1 MYFDLNDQA
10 RMELQ
15 LTKINNYHQQVEKI
29 YLIGHRGMGV
39 SNVLQQ
45 PEHSSLVFLENTV
58 ASFKEA
64 IILGA
69 DGIEL
74 DVFSSK
80 DRHVMVIHSDELR
93 MHVYNNRGDE
103 ELLIKESSKTFIVG
117 NKTYNQLRK
126 LVVGPQGE
134 LIPTLSEILELVTEA
149 NLIRNKLGLPHLI
162 LNIELKNSNFSEQA
176 INWAVEDTIKLI
188 CKYLKEHSDNLLLL
202 ENIYFCSFNHQ
213 ALQYLLTIADRL
225 EVKEKIRFAASVT
238 SISLFGEDNID
249 GDYRLL
255 DRTIKYLDEELS
267 TLKTLFITEPGFI
280 AYDAVI
286 WNIYRPFI
294 ELINARSKQL
304 HISAPNYRLED
315 VSKEF
320 CIFLL
325 KISNKISQIYFKCD
339 AVEQSRQVLI
349 DKSEKL
355 QKYLLRREKL
365 AQQLILT
372 ASEQQ
377 SSSDF
382 NSQLLNSQEVLGSCL
397 KRPSI

>member
-93 MHVYNNRGDE
+93 MHVCNNCGDE
-103 ELLIKESSKTFIVG
+103 ELLIQESSKTFIVG

-134 LIPTLSEILELVTEA
+134 LIPTLSEILELVT
-149 NLIRNKLGLPHLI
+149 
-162 LNIELKNSNFSEQA
+162 
-176 INWAVEDTIKLI
+176 
-188 CKYLKEHSDNLLLL
+188 
-202 ENIYFCSFNHQ
+202 
-213 ALQYLLTIADRL
+213 
-225 EVKEKIRFAASVT
+225 
-238 SISLFGEDNID
+238 
-249 GDYRLL
+249 
-255 DRTIKYLDEELS
+255 
-267 TLKTLFITEPGFI
+267 
-280 AYDAVI
+280 
-286 WNIYRPFI
+286 
-294 ELINARSKQL
+294 
-304 HISAPNYRLED
+304 
-315 VSKEF
+315 
-320 CIFLL
+320 
-325 KISNKISQIYFKCD
+325 
-339 AVEQSRQVLI
+339 
-349 DKSEKL
+349 
-355 QKYLLRREKL
+355 
-365 AQQLILT
+365 
-372 ASEQQ
+372 
-377 SSSDF
+377 
-382 NSQLLNSQEVLGSCL
+382 
-397 KRPSI
+397 